1 MFPRFS
7 RHTTFKHPKLMA
19 ITIKN
24 KTRVEIGVVPTH
36 LKFVGALAPDEA
48 GKLPR
53 TRSGD
58 LKVVSGMKAVCK
70 SSPVKIDN
78 VQITLFP
85 GTNDKDL
92 KDMFKGFKALKLNVH
107 LIMMVGGANPLDP
120 KDEDAVTNML
130 KAGLEVAKKY
140 KVKHVSSTSFEE
152 WLQGKPLKG
161 KAYENA
167 VKQVVKVHARCYREA
182 DLANSSVQAWHM
194 EFLRGVEFQNF
205 TNAAKAATVVKA
217 INQRI
222 RNKFFKVMIDAA
234 HCGDSDLS
242 IPENENVIKD
252 LAKREALGIFHAS
265 AKTTR
270 GCLSTDDGWISALMA
285 AYAATGK
292 FQHVFVELFHHED
305 PALEPLRELVAGHG
319 VDTLDGR
326 TYNQAVVD
334 GLVDVT
340 RRLNNLVARGIL

>member
-1 MFPRFS
+1 MS
-7 RHTTFKHPKLMA
+7 L
-19 ITIKN
+19 KN
-24 KTRVEIGVVPTH
+24 RSKVEIGVVPTH
-36 LKFVGALAPDEA
+36 LKFVGALVPDDA

-58 LKVVSGMKAVCK
+58 LKVVSGMRAVCK

-78 VQITLFP
+78 TQITLFP
-85 GTNDKDL
+85 GTDAKDL
-92 KDMFKGFKALKLNVH
+92 KDLFKGMKALKLNVH
-107 LIMMVGGANPLDP
+107 LIMMVGGANPLNP
-120 KDEDAVTNML
+120 KDEDAVVEML
-130 KAGLEVAKKY
+130 KSGLEVAKKY

-167 VKQVVKVHARCYREA
+167 VKQVVKVHARCYRES
-182 DLANSSVQAWHM
+182 DLANSSVEAWHM

-222 RNKFFKVMIDAA
+222 RSKFFKVMIDAA

-242 IPENENVIKD
+242 IPKNEAVIKD
-252 LAKREALGIFHAS
+252 LAKRDALGIFHAS

-270 GCLSTDDGWISALMA
+270 GCLSTDDGWIGALLA
-285 AYAATGK
+285 AYAPTGK
-292 FQHVFVELFHHED
+292 LKHVFVELFHHQD
-305 PALEPLRELVAGHG
+305 PALEPLRELVDGHG

-326 TYNQAVVD
+326 TYNKAVVD

-340 RRLNNLVARGIL
+340 RRLNNLVARKILS

>member
-1 MFPRFS
+1 M
-7 RHTTFKHPKLMA
+7 
-19 ITIKN
+19 TIRN
-24 KTRVEIGVVPTH
+24 KSKVEIGVVPTH
-36 LKFVGALAPDEA
+36 LMFVGALVPDES

-58 LKVVSGMKAVCK
+58 LKVVSGMRLLCRT
-70 SSPVKIDN
+70 SPVKLNN

-85 GTNDKDL
+85 GTDSKDL
-92 KDMFKGFKALKLNVH
+92 DDMFKGFRTLKLQVH
-107 LIMMVGGANPLDP
+107 LIMMVGGANPLNP
-120 KDEDAVTNML
+120 KDEDAVVGILNS
-130 KAGLEVAKKY
+130 GLEVAKKY

-161 KAYENA
+161 KAFDNA
-167 VKQVVKVHARCYREA
+167 VKQVVKVHARCYRES
-182 DLANSSVQAWHM
+182 DLANSCIEAWHM

-205 TNAAKAATVVKA
+205 TNAAKAANVVKT

-222 RNKFFKVMIDAA
+222 RNKFFKVMVDAA

-242 IPENENVIKD
+242 IPENEAVIKD
-252 LAKREALGIFHAS
+252 LAKRDALGIFHAS

-270 GCLSTDDGWISALMA
+270 GCLSTDDGWIGALMA
-285 AYAATGK
+285 AYAETGK
-292 FQHVFVELFHHED
+292 FKHVFVELFHHED
-305 PALEPLRELVAGHG
+305 PALEPLRELVDGHG

-326 TYNQAVVD
+326 SYNKAVVD

-340 RRLNNLVARGIL
+340 RRLNNFVARGILS

>member
-1 MFPRFS
+1 
-7 RHTTFKHPKLMA
+7 MA
-19 ITIKN
+19 ITIEN
-24 KTRVEIGVVPTH
+24 TSRVEIGVVPTH
-36 LKFVGALAPDEA
+36 LKFVGALVPDEA

-85 GTNDKDL
+85 GTDEKDL
-92 KDMFKGFKALKLNVH
+92 KDLFKGFKALKLNVH

-120 KDEDAVTNML
+120 KDEDAVADML

-152 WLQGKPLKG
+152 WLQGNPLKG

-182 DLANSSVQAWHM
+182 DLANSSVEAWHM

-205 TNAAKAATVVKA
+205 TNAAKAATVVKT

-222 RNKFFKVMIDAA
+222 RGKFFKVMIDAA

-242 IPENENVIKD
+242 IPENEAVIKD
-252 LAKREALGIFHAS
+252 LAKRDALGIFHAS

-270 GCLSTDDGWISALMA
+270 GCLSTDDGWIAALMA
-285 AYAATGK
+285 AYAPTGK
-292 FQHVFVELFHHED
+292 FKHVFVELFHHED

-334 GLVDVT
+334 GLADVA